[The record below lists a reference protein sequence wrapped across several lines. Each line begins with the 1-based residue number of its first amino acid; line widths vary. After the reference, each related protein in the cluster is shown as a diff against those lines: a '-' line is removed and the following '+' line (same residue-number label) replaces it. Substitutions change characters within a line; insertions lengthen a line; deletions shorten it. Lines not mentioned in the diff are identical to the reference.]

1 MYPTDAEKSGR
12 FGCIDTVSKIYF
24 YFQGVK
30 KLDDIYFS
38 DRKNQNKRRNSG
50 AKDKFSNETPIAPS
64 GRLRD
69 ENRSD
74 SDFVV
79 HIPKS
84 EGEFSKSRTPKG
96 RPVSQSE
103 SREKSGESSFVPEYK
118 PKASTEI
125 YSDAPRSRTPS
136 GRPVGTQNSVTP
148 PLSSS
153 RTPAAPTQK
162 ARQPEPV
169 KMGGKK
175 GKNIKTKKKLSG
187 GKIAGI
193 IFAVL
198 VLLLGGLFAYGYSI
212 LGKVSYDTKLVDKNE
227 YISESK
233 LYSSEK
239 VRNILFIG
247 SDARGDISGQRS
259 DTMMLFSIDKN
270 HKKLKLTSFLRD
282 SYVCIP
288 SSGYYNKLNA
298 SFSFGGVQLAIDTL
312 EYNFRVKIDD
322 YILVD
327 FDAFEK
333 FINLLG
339 GLTIEDVTKEE
350 AKYLRDV
357 VKIKAKAGTNHF
369 NGWHTLWYCR
379 IRYLD
384 DDFNRTARQR
394 KVISAIIKQVSK
406 TNPIKL
412 MKIME
417 EVLPMI
423 QTNISRNELVSL
435 AVSSLGY
442 LRYDVMQHRIPATG
456 TWSNKTISGV
466 GDVLYMDFDENI
478 RLLKEFVFDADGEEE
493 TTKN

>member
-1 MYPTDAEKSGR
+1 MKT
-12 FGCIDTVSKIYF
+12 
-24 YFQGVK
+24 
-30 KLDDIYFS
+30 LDDIYFS
-38 DRKNQNKRRNSG
+38 DRKNHNNKRKVG
-50 AKDKFSNETPIAPS
+50 ATDRFSNETPIAPG
-64 GRLRD
+64 GRLSD
-69 ENRSD
+69 ESKKD
-74 SDFVV
+74 PDFVV
-79 HIPKS
+79 HIPENENDFPKN
-84 EGEFSKSRTPKG
+84 RTPKG
-96 RPVSQSE
+96 RPISQS
-103 SREKSGESSFVPEYK
+103 GERTAPGAEPYVPEYK
-118 PKASTEI
+118 PRATAEVF
-125 YSDAPRSRTPS
+125 SDGQRSRTPS
-136 GRPVGTQNSVTP
+136 GRPVGAQNEAPKVSAESRVTVP
-148 PLSSS
+148 SKQ
-153 RTPAAPTQK
+153 RTPQK
-162 ARQPEPV
+162 VQLDPP
-169 KMGGKK
+169 KNGNSKK
-175 GKNIKTKKKLSG
+175 AKNIKSKKKKLSG

-198 VLLLGGLFAYGYSI
+198 VLLIGGLFAYGYSI
-212 LGKVSYDTKLVDKNE
+212 LGKVSYDTKIIDKNE

-233 LYSSEK
+233 LYSSENVK
-239 VRNILFIG
+239 NILFVG
-247 SDARGDISGQRS
+247 SDARGDVSGQRS
-259 DTMMLFSIDKN
+259 DTMMLCSIDKK

-333 FINLLG
+333 FIDLLG
-339 GLTIEDVTKEE
+339 GLTIEGVTKEE
-350 AKYLRDV
+350 AQYLRNE

-394 KVISAIIKQVSK
+394 KVISAIVKTVSK
-406 TNPIKL
+406 TNPVKL

-423 QTNISRNELVSL
+423 QTSISRNELISL
-435 AVSSLGY
+435 AASSVGY
-442 LRYDVMQHRIPATG
+442 LRYDILQHRIPATG
-456 TWSNKTISGV
+456 TWSNKSISGV

-478 RLLKEFVFDADGEEE
+478 KLLKNFVFNEDGSEE
-493 TTKN
+493 TTKK